1 MAFRGCALRPH
12 GPGQTFQVVSGEA
25 RYRVREELLQVG
37 LTDAVGTTK
46 AVRGEVRLQDGRVS
60 GEFVVDLRELKSDQA
75 RRDNYLRQR
84 TLETDRYPFA
94 TFRPKEVR
102 GLPNPLPRQ
111 GKVPIQVVGDL
122 TIKETTAEVVWEGEA
137 EFQGDEVR
145 VFLRTE
151 FPFEKFGLAQ
161 PRVSV
166 VLSLENRIRLEVELV
181 LRRQCCKDGRY
192 SASSS
197 SPWPGAKEPAPP
209 PPPSPRAPTTS
220 GTCPKGKT

>member
-1 MAFRGCALRPH
+1 MFVFRSQFFFDQFFDRFVGIAAQIAHCNFGVLAFGANQLGHFAAALFALTALA
-12 GPGQTFQVVSGEA
+12 QTFQVVSGEA

-181 LRRQCCKDGRY
+181 LRRQ
-192 SASSS
+192 
-197 SPWPGAKEPAPP
+197 
-209 PPPSPRAPTTS
+209 
-220 GTCPKGKT
+220 

>member
-1 MAFRGCALRPH
+1 MKGWLFAAALFALTALA
-12 GPGQTFQVVSGEA
+12 QTFQVVSGEA

-102 GLPNPLPRQ
+102 GLPNPCP
-111 GKVPIQVVGDL
+111 GKARCPSRWSG
-122 TIKETTAEVVWEGEA
+122 TSPSKRRRRRWSGKGRRSSRATRCGS
-137 EFQGDEVR
+137 FCGR
-145 VFLRTE
+145 SFPLR
-151 FPFEKFGLAQ
+151 
-161 PRVSV
+161 S
-166 VLSLENRIRLEVELV
+166 
-181 LRRQCCKDGRY
+181 
-192 SASSS
+192 SASPNPG
-197 SPWPGAKEPAPP
+197 SPW
-209 PPPSPRAPTTS
+209 S
-220 GTCPKGKT
+220 

>member
-1 MAFRGCALRPH
+1 MRWLLWAALLSLPALA
-12 GPGQTFQVVSGEA
+12 QTFQVASGEA

-102 GLPNPLPRQ
+102 GLPNPLPGQ

-122 TIKETTAEVVWEGEA
+122 TIKGVTAEVVWEGEA
-137 EFQGDEVR
+137 EFQDDEVR

-151 FPFEKFGLAQ
+151 FPFEKFRLTQ

-166 VLSLENRIRLEVELV
+166 VLSVENRIRLEVELL
-181 LRRQCCKDGRY
+181 LRR
-192 SASSS
+192 
-197 SPWPGAKEPAPP
+197 P
-209 PPPSPRAPTTS
+209 
-220 GTCPKGKT
+220 

>member
-1 MAFRGCALRPH
+1 MKGWLFAAALFALTALA
-12 GPGQTFQVVSGEA
+12 QTFQVASGEA
-25 RYRVREELLQVG
+25 RYRVREELLRVG

-94 TFRPKEVR
+94 TFRPKGVR

-122 TIKETTAEVVWEGEA
+122 TIKGVTAEVVWEGEA

-151 FPFEKFGLAQ
+151 FPFEKFRLAQ

-181 LRRQCCKDGRY
+181 LRRQ
-192 SASSS
+192 
-197 SPWPGAKEPAPP
+197 
-209 PPPSPRAPTTS
+209 
-220 GTCPKGKT
+220 

>member
-1 MAFRGCALRPH
+1 MKGWLFAAALFALTALA
-12 GPGQTFQVVSGEA
+12 QTFQVVSGEA

-145 VFLRTE
+145 VFCGRSFPLR
-151 FPFEKFGLAQ
+151 
-161 PRVSV
+161 S
-166 VLSLENRIRLEVELV
+166 
-181 LRRQCCKDGRY
+181 
-192 SASSS
+192 SASPNPG
-197 SPWPGAKEPAPP
+197 SPW
-209 PPPSPRAPTTS
+209 S
-220 GTCPKGKT
+220 